1 MRHCIFSLALLST
14 LLGPSLNLIYL
25 QRDQSLWIPREVVM
39 RLHSISSQT
48 KYVVAA
54 LVTGLLVVSMANSA
68 YAGKGTVAASGLNK
82 GVSGSYNG
90 TRQCATGG
98 HGCGGWWGSGTG
110 SKGAAA
116 ASGVNKGVSGS
127 YNRSD
132 VRDHRT
138 K

>member
-1 MRHCIFSLALLST
+1 
-14 LLGPSLNLIYL
+14 
-25 QRDQSLWIPREVVM
+25 M

-127 YNRSD
+127 STGVTCKTHHCTPWPQKRVGPNLTTGQSSGPTR
-132 VRDHRT
+132 R
-138 K
+138 